1 MEELVDL
8 QTNVQQPKSVE
19 LALPEDATSLTL
31 LQRVYRNPSLP
42 LLTRTRAATAALPH
56 EHPKLAVTV
65 TVNAADFADQLK
77 KAIERS
83 RRVSP
88 MIEADPMT
96 NVSRENVSSE
106 ASSTKTLS
114 NGKPMI
120 LDRRY
125 RRW

>member
-1 MEELVDL
+1 
-8 QTNVQQPKSVE
+8 
-19 LALPEDATSLTL
+19 
-31 LQRVYRNPSLP
+31 
-42 LLTRTRAATAALPH
+42 LPH
-56 EHPKLAVTV
+56 EHPKLAVTA

-106 ASSTKTLS
+106 ASRTKTLS